1 MCVRT
6 LPSSG
11 TRRSSTDPGG
21 VGYEDAFIGAS
32 RELRRMPLPWKHG
45 TKRSHWTACLS
56 LLASLTPGISRG
68 QSEDSGELV
77 HLDIK
82 GLPAAAIRCLQ
93 KDREG
98 ALWIGTE
105 NGLCRYDGT
114 NVDVY
119 RNIPGDSTSLP
130 GNNFVHDLMMD
141 DRGMIWVSCFGG
153 VGVFD
158 PHLGGRS
165 SLLRFDR
172 KALLNANG
180 RNTSIDADDLFLDQ
194 QGGIWLSCVRSGLAR
209 YDEASGMFHDLR
221 ELNDALPADQKNP
234 FTMGVVR
241 DADGVVWF
249 SDAISMYRSV
259 PKARRMDRFATNITA
274 QDARKGVQLA
284 HLIQDPRNPN
294 TLWLGSR
301 GAGLIHFDKRT
312 GESRNYMI
320 TKEGPV
326 DLKNIVWAMLPRTS
340 GHLLVAIDEELRDF
354 DPRSRSFGKAIGT
367 LEFGS
372 GKFESIGN
380 ALMQDEDD
388 RIWVGTFNGLF
399 TLPPR
404 AADYRKWSPSAQ
416 LLCTASDHPG
426 YWGAKQYANR
436 MLFKLGVEGEPLD
449 SLPLPY
455 SEEHRFEPMSIL
467 QTREGHVL
475 VGTTSGLF
483 IYDPATRALSREH
496 FQDVE
501 GLPRVP
507 IGILSI
513 VEDKNGSVWMA
524 FNGQGLLHCRP
535 SDAHGELVVPRVRGS
550 APAIRRAYRTVT
562 EFGRDH
568 LAVTYETGGVGVVN
582 TRTMILTDRMEYGTR
597 GSQLTNIN
605 TLITRCDSMLFA
617 VTNNEGIVELRYQ
630 GDSLRYVAT
639 YVDDLDRTNGFGDA
653 AADALGNIWIATNTG
668 LVLFRAD
675 DQSFQHIGPID
686 GLGMSS
692 VASIIPDHDGCMFA
706 WNSSGARFN
715 ANTFARPAKV
725 SGLYIR
731 SVSVRGVARD
741 LGPLSVLVLPH
752 DSNSVTINYAPIA
765 LLHAD
770 ALHYEVKLDGHNGG
784 WVDQGLNR
792 SASYVGLSPGEYTFH
807 VRIAGKEQS
816 TLGAGFSFTIVPAWW
831 QTWWF
836 RVLVASVS
844 GGAVFFLSRYILQLR
859 YHERIAA
866 LEREREIGAIRTR
879 IARDIHDDIGSGLT
893 RITMLSRE
901 MNSAQETGDEKERLA
916 SSIANASTELIG
928 QLSEIVW
935 TVDPKN
941 DDAEHFVAYVRDL
954 LGRQFEELSVA
965 LRADLS
971 IEPGME
977 QRDIPPDI
985 KRNVVMILKETVSN
999 ALKHAGARTI
1009 SVKLRIG
1016 TRELAL
1022 HVEDD
1027 GAGFDTSAER
1037 SRGNGLGN
1045 LRKRS
1050 GTIGGT
1056 LNVTSDAQGTRY
1068 ALHVPL
1074 PSPTFMRDP

>member
-1 MCVRT
+1 MNNTGTMALGWRAAMCLFAIGAMFR
-6 LPSSG
+6 LPSYAQG
-11 TRRSSTDPGG
+11 TSS
-21 VGYEDAFIGAS
+21 S
-32 RELRRMPLPWKHG
+32 
-45 TKRSHWTACLS
+45 
-56 LLASLTPGISRG
+56 
-68 QSEDSGELV
+68 ELV

-82 GLPAAAIRCLQ
+82 GLPVAPITCLQ
-93 KDREG
+93 KDRDG
-98 ALWIGTE
+98 ALWIGTD
-105 NGLCRYDGT
+105 NGLCRYDGI

-130 GNNFVHDLMMD
+130 GNNYVHDLMMD

-153 VGVFD
+153 VGMFD

-180 RNTSIDADDLFLDQ
+180 RNISIDADDLFLDQ

-209 YDEASGMFHDLR
+209 YDEASGMFHDLQ
-221 ELNDALPADQKNP
+221 ELHDALPADQKNP
-234 FTMGVVR
+234 FTKGVIR
-241 DADGVVWF
+241 DEEGVVWCT
-249 SDAISMYRSV
+249 DGNSV
-259 PKARRMDRFATNITA
+259 YSFDPETHRMKRFATSITV
-274 QDARKGVQLA
+274 QDAQKGIQLA
-284 HLIQDPRNPN
+284 LLIQDQRNPS

-340 GHLLVAIDEELRDF
+340 GHMLVAIDEELRDF
-354 DPRSRSFGKAIGT
+354 DTRSRTFSTPLST
-367 LEFGS
+367 LEWGT

-380 ALMQDEDD
+380 ALMQDEDG
-388 RIWVGTFNGLF
+388 RIWAGTYAGIF

-483 IYDPATRALSREH
+483 IYDPATRALSLEN

-513 VEDKNGSVWMA
+513 VEDTNGSVWMA
-524 FNGQGLLHCRP
+524 FNGQGLLHYRP
-535 SDAHGELVVPRVRGS
+535 SDAHTEFVVPRVRGS

-562 EFGRDH
+562 EFSRDH

-582 TRTMILTDRMEYGTR
+582 TRTMILADLMEYGTR

-639 YVDDLDRTNGFGDA
+639 YLDDLDRTNGFGDA
-653 AADALGNIWIATNTG
+653 AADALGDIWIATNTG
-668 LVLFRAD
+668 LVLFRAGD
-675 DQSFQHIGPID
+675 HSFQHIGPVD

-692 VASIIPDHDGCMFA
+692 VASIIPDRDSCMLA
-706 WNSSGARFN
+706 WNAVCVRFN
-715 ANTFARPAKV
+715 TTTLARPAQV
-725 SGLYIR
+725 NGTYIR
-731 SVSVRGVARD
+731 SVEVNGARKSAM
-741 LGPLSVLVLPH
+741 GGAELSAALVLPH
-752 DSNSVTINYAPIA
+752 DSNSVTITYAPIA

-770 ALHYEVKLDGHNGG
+770 ALRYEVKLDGQNGG
-784 WVDQGLNR
+784 WVAQGSNR
-792 SASYVGLSPGEYTFH
+792 TASYVGLPPGEYTFH

-816 TLGAGFSFTIVPAWW
+816 TLGTGFSFTIVPAWW

-836 RVLVASVS
+836 RVLVALVS
-844 GGAVFFLSRYILQLR
+844 GGAVFFLSRYILHLR

-901 MNSAQETGDEKERLA
+901 MNSGKETGIEKERLA
-916 SSIANASTELIG
+916 SSIAHASTELIG

-941 DDAEHFVAYVRDL
+941 DDAEHFVAFVRDL

-977 QRDIPPDI
+977 QRDIPPDV

-1027 GAGFDTSAER
+1027 GAGFDTSADR

-1050 GTIGGT
+1050 GSIGGT
-1056 LNVTSDAQGTRY
+1056 LNVTSDARGTRY

>member
-1 MCVRT
+1 MKRT
-6 LPSSG
+6 
-11 TRRSSTDPGG
+11 T
-21 VGYEDAFIGAS
+21 
-32 RELRRMPLPWKHG
+32 
-45 TKRSHWTACLS
+45 TALATI
-56 LLASLTPGISRG
+56 LLAALAWAQVPTSS
-68 QSEDSGELV
+68 ELV

-82 GLPAAAIRCLQ
+82 GLPIAAIRCLE
-93 KDREG
+93 KDHDG
-98 ALWIGTE
+98 ALWIGTD
-105 NGLCRYDGT
+105 NGLCRYDGV

-130 GNNFVHDLMMD
+130 GNFVRDLVMD
-141 DRGMIWVSCFGG
+141 GRGMIWVSCFGG

-165 SLLRFDR
+165 SSLPFAR
-172 KALLNANG
+172 KALSDHG
-180 RNTSIDADDLFLDQ
+180 ERFPRYDALDLFIDRED
-194 QGGIWLSCVRSGLAR
+194 GIWLTCVANGLAR
-209 YDEASGMFHDLR
+209 YDATSGLFLTWQELHDV
-221 ELNDALPADQKNP
+221 LPDGETHP
-234 FTMGVVR
+234 FTMGVTR
-241 DADGVVWF
+241 DAEGIVWF
-249 SDAISMYRSV
+249 TDRIMLYRLDPSGHQLESY
-259 PKARRMDRFATNITA
+259 TTTITA
-274 QDARKGVQLA
+274 HDARQGVHLA
-284 HLIQDPRNPN
+284 RLIQDPQDPN

-354 DPRSRSFGKAIGT
+354 DTRSRTFSAPLST
-367 LEFGS
+367 LEWGT
-372 GKFESIGN
+372 GTFESIGN

-467 QTREGHVL
+467 QTREGDVL

-483 IYDPATRALSREH
+483 MYHPTTRALSREH

-513 VEDKNGSVWMA
+513 VEDTNGSVWMA
-524 FNGQGLLHCRP
+524 FNGQGLLHYRP
-535 SDAHGELVVPRVRGS
+535 SDAHTELVVPRVRRS

-562 EFGRDH
+562 EFGREH
-568 LAVTYETGGVGVVN
+568 LAVTYETGGVGVLD
-582 TRTMILTDRMEYGTR
+582 TSTMKLADLMEYGTR

-639 YVDDLDRTNGFGDA
+639 YVDDQDRTNGFGDA
-653 AADALGNIWIATNTG
+653 AADSLGNIWIATYTG
-668 LVLFRAD
+668 LVLFRAGD
-675 DQSFQHIGPID
+675 HSFQHIGPID

-731 SVSVRGVARD
+731 SVAVRGVARD

-784 WVDQGLNR
+784 WVDQGFNR
-792 SASYVGLSPGEYTFH
+792 SASYVGLPPGEYTFH

-816 TLGAGFSFTIVPAWW
+816 ALGTGFSFTIVPAWW

-836 RVLVASVS
+836 RVLVALVS

-901 MNSAQETGDEKERLA
+901 MNSRKETGIEKERLA
-916 SSIANASTELIG
+916 SSIAHASTELIG

-941 DDAEHFVAYVRDL
+941 DDAEHFVAFVRDL

-965 LRADLS
+965 LKADLS
-971 IEPGME
+971 VEAGME

-1050 GTIGGT
+1050 GSIGGT